1 MKRTLLVVGITA
13 AAIALVGIYLVA
25 TVPTTVTPVAAPF
38 GGAATALLAQVP
50 AGATDIAY
58 ARRASALYRKAL
70 ADSIAGPPLRQ
81 WSDRAGLTHLPLL
94 LGSADAVL
102 WRFADG
108 GFGFAARPD
117 SMRRMLLHLYLS
129 VSGRDDLSMENGALV
144 MNAGET
150 GASATPVV
158 SELESLAAGLPPA
171 DLLVLQREGSRGAFP
186 PIGRPAMTAIRLTG
200 GSILLDSRSR
210 AGSGEP
216 DVQAALPFA
225 PPAGAMLSIAMAR
238 PPRLAGELNRLFAP
252 RVTPLLDQ
260 GGMLV
265 VYDVDAR
272 SLVPRP
278 VGLVVLRA
286 DDTHRAALSA
296 FVGSLAS
303 MAGSAAAISKRRVGT
318 VEVETRDAYGMRVE
332 TAETRSELLLSF
344 DRSSIDRYLAA
355 PARRAVDLTSAVW
368 AAEVIP
374 SIAAPVVGRLS
385 LSPGFR
391 ILAPKLYRAASDLQ
405 RWMMALQ
412 GASGVEVRKDLTGG
426 QQRLRVTIKA
436 K

>member
-1 MKRTLLVVGITA
+1 MKRTLLVVGIAA
-13 AAIALVGIYLVA
+13 AAIAVVAIYLVA

-38 GGAATALLAQVP
+38 GGAAAALLAQVP

-58 ARRASALYRKAL
+58 ARRASALYREAL
-70 ADSIAGPPLRQ
+70 ADPIAGPPLRQ

-94 LGSADAVL
+94 LGSSDAVL
-102 WRFADG
+102 WRSADG

-117 SMRRMLLHLYLS
+117 LMRRMLLHLYLS

-144 MNAGET
+144 MNAGEA

-171 DLLVLQREGSRGAFP
+171 DLMVLQREGSRGAFP

-238 PPRLAGELNRLFAP
+238 PPRLAGELNRLFAT

-286 DDTHRAALSA
+286 DDAHRAALSA

-303 MAGSAAAISKRRVGT
+303 MAGAAAAVSKRRVGT
-318 VEVETRDAYGMRVE
+318 VEVESRDAYGMRVE

-355 PARRAVDLTSAVW
+355 PARRAVDLAPAVW
-368 AAEVIP
+368 TAEVIP

-385 LSPGFR
+385 HSPGFR
-391 ILAPKLYRAASDLQ
+391 ILAPKLYRAAADLE
-405 RWMMALQ
+405 RWMVALQ
-412 GASGVEVRKDLTGG
+412 GASGVDVQKDLAGG
-426 QQRLRVTIKA
+426 QQRLRVTIRA

>member
-1 MKRTLLVVGITA
+1 
-13 AAIALVGIYLVA
+13 
-25 TVPTTVTPVAAPF
+25 
-38 GGAATALLAQVP
+38 
-50 AGATDIAY
+50 
-58 ARRASALYRKAL
+58 
-70 ADSIAGPPLRQ
+70 
-81 WSDRAGLTHLPLL
+81 L

-102 WRFADG
+102 WRSADG

-186 PIGRPAMTAIRLTG
+186 PIGRPAVTAIRLTG
-200 GSILLDSRSR
+200 GSILLDSRSG

-216 DVQAALPFA
+216 DIQATLPFA

-286 DDTHRAALSA
+286 DDPHRAALSA

-318 VEVETRDAYGMRVE
+318 VEVESRDAYGMRVE

-368 AAEVIP
+368 TAEVIP

-412 GASGVEVRKDLTGG
+412 CASGVEVRKDLTGG